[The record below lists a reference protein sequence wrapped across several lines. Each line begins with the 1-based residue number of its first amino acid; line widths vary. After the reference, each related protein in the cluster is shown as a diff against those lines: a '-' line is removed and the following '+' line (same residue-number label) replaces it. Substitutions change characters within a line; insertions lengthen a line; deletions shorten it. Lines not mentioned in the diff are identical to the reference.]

1 MLAGHKTH
9 VYGRWEERGWG
20 GNGKL
25 LAGMYVRLTRHRTLK
40 FGRVFLAEPSRGCP
54 VAMGE
59 RGLLPDLD
67 RGSFGMVVDFIL
79 ILHLL

>member
-1 MLAGHKTH
+1 M
-9 VYGRWEERGWG
+9 
-20 GNGKL
+20 
-25 LAGMYVRLTRHRTLK
+25 RLTRHRTLK
-40 FGRVFLAEPSRGCP
+40 FGQVFLAEPSRGCP